1 MRMTWRLGLFIPALA
16 TPLWIFA
23 APAVAGASTA
33 TSTAAP
39 ALAPVET
46 LPGGTVGDYYQAAL
60 EPGATNETWTL
71 VSGDPPAGLMLTPEG
86 ILEGTPTAAGT
97 DTFTAKEEKTA
108 LAAKKKT
115 AGGCGCKSIHRFTIT
130 ITGASPAQS
139 MTPRP
144 SPPGLRSAPPSPSVP
159 PSPPGLRSAPPS
171 PSVTPSVS
179 RSGSPAPSSTRGPG
193 PAQSAPPSSGGKA
206 PTLPV
211 TGASLGTTVGIGALL
226 IIVGLVLATAG
237 VRYRRSR

>member
-1 MRMTWRLGLFIPALA
+1 MRMTWRLGLLIPALA

-33 TSTAAP
+33 TP
-39 ALAPVET
+39 ALAAVET
-46 LPGGTVGDYYQAAL
+46 LPGGTVGDYYKAPL

-71 VSGDPPAGLMLTPEG
+71 VSGDLPAGLMLTPDG
-86 ILEGTPTAAGT
+86 ILEGTPRAAGT

-130 ITGASPAQS
+130 ITGASATPS

-159 PSPPGLRSAPPS
+159 PSPSIRP
-171 PSVTPSVS
+171 TVS
-179 RSGSPAPSSTRGPG
+179 RTGAPAPSSTRGPG
-193 PAQSAPPSSGGKA
+193 PSQSMPPSPGRKA

-211 TGASLGTTVGIGALL
+211 TGADLGTTVGVGALL
-226 IIVGLVLATAG
+226 IVVGLILAVAG